1 MVMIH
6 FVAADGNEI
15 PVEVGEGETLMQAA
29 LMHGVDG
36 ITGEC
41 GGSAMCATCHCFV
54 EEPWASKLDEMSEVE
69 DEMLNSA
76 ASARKPTSR
85 LSCQLIATSDLDGAR
100 VLLPEKQ

>member
-1 MVMIH
+1 
-6 FVAADGNEI
+6 
-15 PVEVGEGETLMQAA
+15 
-29 LMHGVDG
+29 
-36 ITGEC
+36 
-41 GGSAMCATCHCFV
+41 MCATCHCFV

>member
-1 MVMIH
+1 MKITY
-6 FVAADGNEI
+6 VAANGTETA
-15 PVEVGEGETLMQAA
+15 VEAAEGDSVMHAA
-29 LMHGVDG
+29 VAHDVEG
-36 ITGEC
+36 IIGEC
-41 GGSAMCATCHCFV
+41 GGAMMCATCHCFV